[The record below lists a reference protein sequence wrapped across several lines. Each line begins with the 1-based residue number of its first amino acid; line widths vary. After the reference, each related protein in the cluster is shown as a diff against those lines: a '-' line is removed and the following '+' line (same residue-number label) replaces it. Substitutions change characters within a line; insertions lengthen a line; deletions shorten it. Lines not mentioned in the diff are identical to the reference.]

1 MPPIPPKRKPK
12 PYDPSQPLEPRRER
26 FAIAIANGAKLQDAQ
41 RIAGFEGKSQ
51 AAAWQLRHAPD
62 IDARVKAILN
72 ERVKAETRSYGRRQK
87 KAGDLLARVVAE
99 LEDIAFQ
106 DIREVVDWRREPV
119 TNADGEV
126 TGISESVAI
135 RDSKSLTPQAARA
148 IKGIMMKAG
157 RVQVEMHDKRAALEA
172 LAKILKGDDIQAAS
186 NITVNQVNVGAVDA
200 ATAAQRVAF
209 LLSAAAH
216 VRPVQAAPMRVIEGE
231 PSKS

>member
-1 MPPIPPKRKPK
+1 MSTQRKTSNPSYK
-12 PYDPSQPLEPRRER
+12 PSKPLPNPRHES
-26 FAIAIANGAKLQDAQ
+26 FAHAIAKGAKLLDAYKD
-41 RIAGFEGKSQ
+41 AGYEGKTHAS
-51 AAAWQLRHAPD
+51 AWKLRHAPD
-62 IDARVKAILN
+62 VDARVQFLAN
-72 ERVKAETRSYGRRQK
+72 ERVKVRTATFARREK

-135 RDSKSLTPQAARA
+135 RDSKSLTPQAARS